1 VYIPFLQDAEY
12 GQLNPVNPVNPV
24 RNINCSTLFKTYRN
38 VMNIYLI
45 GYRCSGKTEAG
56 KSIAGILNRQFIDT
70 DFQLVKE
77 LGMTISE
84 IVDKKGWDFFRE
96 KESAVL
102 KKVCNHDKQIVATG
116 GGIVLNKKNIVN
128 MKKNGT
134 IVWLKATFSSVKKR
148 MPLDSKTKDF
158 RPSLT
163 SKELD
168 EEIKETLLLRK
179 PYYEKAMDF
188 SIDTD
193 NLNIDGVCKA
203 VITNLALQERF

>member
-1 VYIPFLQDAEY
+1 
-12 GQLNPVNPVNPV
+12 
-24 RNINCSTLFKTYRN
+24 
-38 VMNIYLI
+38 MNIFLI
-45 GYRCSGKTEAG
+45 GYRGSGKTSVG
-56 KSIAGILNRQFIDT
+56 SSLSDVNGWPFIDT

-102 KKVCNHDKQIVATG
+102 KKLCNHDKQIVATG
-116 GGIVLNKKNIVN
+116 GGIVLNEENRIN

-134 IVWLKATFSSVKKR
+134 IVWLKATFATVKKR
-148 MPLDSKTKDF
+148 MLLDSKTKDF

-193 NLNIDGVCKA
+193 NLDIDGVCKA
-203 VITNLALQERF
+203 VITNLKF

>member
-1 VYIPFLQDAEY
+1 VYIPFLQEAEY
-12 GQLNPVNPVNPV
+12 KQLNPVNPVNHV
-24 RNINCSTLFKTYRN
+24 RNINYPTLFKTYRN
-38 VMNIYLI
+38 VMNIFLI
-45 GYRCSGKTEAG
+45 GYRCSGKTKAG
-56 KSIAGILNRQFIDT
+56 KLIAGILNRQFIDT
-70 DFQLVKE
+70 DLKVVE
-77 LGMTISE
+77 EEGMTILE
-84 IVDKKGWDFFRE
+84 IVDKKGWNFFRE

-116 GGIVLNKKNIVN
+116 GGIVLNKENTVN

-134 IVWLKATFSSVKKR
+134 IVWLKATIETVKKR

-193 NLNIDGVCKA
+193 NLNVDGVCKA
-203 VITNLALQERF
+203 VITNLALQKKL